1 MKTLTIRQFAS
12 VKRVAQN
19 VNPLVVK
26 KNKIAAKILELEAVR
41 KALIEEI
48 EGHETGIKA
57 LTGGLTSED
66 LIIKKVEDTGK
77 VDNNGK
83 PVKVTKYEPKAGVVV
98 FNEEANVYEIHVE
111 EPVMDNIDPESVN
124 DMEEVPEVEVKA
136 GEKAPFDPTD
146 PFNNEETNMN
156 CISGSDQSVLL

>member
-1 MKTLTIRQFAS
+1 MKTLSVRQFAT

-26 KNKIAAKILELEAVR
+26 KNKIAAQIDELNAEYNA
-41 KALIEEI
+41 KTAEI
-48 EGHETGIKA
+48 EGHEMGIKA

-66 LIIKKVEDTGK
+66 LVIKRVEDTGK
-77 VDNNGK
+77 VGKDGK

-111 EPVMDNIDPESVN
+111 EPEVEDVAPETV
-124 DMEEVPEVEVKA
+124 DDTEKVPETEVKA
-136 GEKAPFDPTD
+136 GEESPFDPAY
-146 PFNNEETNMN
+146 PFINDAEA
-156 CISGSDQSVLL
+156 SDKLPFED